1 MQQQRARRLGILG
14 GMGPLA
20 TVDFMRKIIQSTP
33 AGQDQAHI
41 PMVVANVPQIPDRTQ
56 AILDAAE
63 DPFPALLQLLRQ
75 LEQAG
80 ATLFVIPCNTAHFWF
95 KRLTYY
101 SRIEAISIIDCVV
114 GAIRRRGL
122 RRVGLLATTATVR
135 GGLYQQELRPL
146 GIECVLPDALMQ
158 QKVMRGIAAVKA
170 GDVALGQRC
179 LFEAYQALREQG
191 AESVILGCTEIPL
204 ALETHAN
211 AHPETVIDS
220 LAELAQA
227 CVQWYQAPQLSELTP
242 AQACVA

>member
-114 GAIRRRGL
+114 
-122 RRVGLLATTATVR
+122 
-135 GGLYQQELRPL
+135 
-146 GIECVLPDALMQ
+146 ALFA
-158 QKVMRGIAAVKA
+158 AAVYVVSGCWPPPLRCA
-170 GDVALGQRC
+170 ADCTNRNCVHSAL
-179 LFEAYQALREQG
+179 
-191 AESVILGCTEIPL
+191 S
-204 ALETHAN
+204 
-211 AHPETVIDS
+211 
-220 LAELAQA
+220 A
-227 CVQWYQAPQLSELTP
+227 CYRMR
-242 AQACVA
+242 